1 MLWLYVQAPFA
12 ACRTF
17 TAGWYRPTASFLT
30 PSAAYGFVLNLAGIE
45 SRLREGEVGHDG
57 KTPTTLTRPDL
68 PAMTLALGA
77 PARNRDGGG
86 VPFDAA
92 FPRLQSVY
100 QQLHNYPV
108 GVSGKERAEE
118 CKANKYN
125 ITPVRREFLTD
136 LRVLVVIKD
145 AESAFID
152 RLHRGLA
159 GSLPRY
165 GLPFLGD
172 NNFLPDR
179 VEVCS
184 DPVECYWYEL
194 VLDSVSGPQ
203 PRTTRLTV
211 RIDRADSSRTTSY
224 LYAPSESASAL
235 PNESAWTQVG
245 PLPARG

>member
-1 MLWLYVQAPFA
+1 
-12 ACRTF
+12 
-17 TAGWYRPTASFLT
+17 
-30 PSAAYGFVLNLAGIE
+30 
-45 SRLREGEVGHDG
+45 
-57 KTPTTLTRPDL
+57 
-68 PAMTLALGA
+68 
-77 PARNRDGGG
+77 
-86 VPFDAA
+86 
-92 FPRLQSVY
+92 LQSVY

-179 VEVCS
+179 VEVCR

-194 VLDSVSGPQ
+194 VLDSASGPQ